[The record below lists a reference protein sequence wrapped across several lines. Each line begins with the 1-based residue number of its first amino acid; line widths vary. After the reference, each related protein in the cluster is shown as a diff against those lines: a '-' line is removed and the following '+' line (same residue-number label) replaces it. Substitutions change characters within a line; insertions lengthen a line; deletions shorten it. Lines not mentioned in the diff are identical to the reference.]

1 MEPPFF
7 PEPTKP
13 DPRPGRRRET
23 TWQFMHRSTWGRAA
37 EIRAFY
43 NHALAALPPES
54 RKPIMDAL
62 AAGRTESALF
72 EIVVGRFLQ
81 LRGAESIEHEP
92 ESGGRHVDW
101 RATFPDGVLHVEAL
115 VPVYNA
121 ESGEKASRHDRLLD
135 LLEERVPD
143 GWFLIPFHLP
153 ALAGHAPLYP
163 FRTLAEELLAQI
175 PPADSV
181 QPGAVVQLRGRLPEG
196 RVEFTA
202 LRAKGSGGLGGGA
215 MITHFDNSEK
225 VIREAWANQRKRKQ
239 GRSVP
244 PPALLAIAGGFLG
257 ADLEDFEMAL
267 YGRDLRIG
275 RNPDGAMAVDSN
287 PSWAGVLA
295 FPAVSPASVID
306 PVLFVAP
313 AYTGPLPAS
322 VDRLEVRRL
331 EPTGFVSHEARDTDV
346 MVGMRWAA
354 H

>member
-1 MEPPFF
+1 
-7 PEPTKP
+7 
-13 DPRPGRRRET
+13 
-23 TWQFMHRSTWGRAA
+23 
-37 EIRAFY
+37 
-43 NHALAALPPES
+43 
-54 RKPIMDAL
+54 
-62 AAGRTESALF
+62 
-72 EIVVGRFLQ
+72 
-81 LRGAESIEHEP
+81 
-92 ESGGRHVDW
+92 
-101 RATFPDGVLHVEAL
+101 
-115 VPVYNA
+115 
-121 ESGEKASRHDRLLD
+121 
-135 LLEERVPD
+135 
-143 GWFLIPFHLP
+143 
-153 ALAGHAPLYP
+153 
-163 FRTLAEELLAQI
+163 
-175 PPADSV
+175 V

-215 MITHFDNSEK
+215 IITHFDNSEK

-322 VDRLEVRRL
+322 VDRLDVRRL